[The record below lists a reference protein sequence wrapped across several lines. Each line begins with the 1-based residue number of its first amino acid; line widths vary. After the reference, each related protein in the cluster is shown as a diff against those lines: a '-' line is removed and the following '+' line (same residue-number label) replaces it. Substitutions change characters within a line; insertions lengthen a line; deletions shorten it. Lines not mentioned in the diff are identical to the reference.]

1 MLRHAELRPND
12 RTEMRDDDFTQAL
25 APSQGDVF
33 GLGGNLLGDAAGG
46 LPGGAA
52 LGFGGQVAGGN
63 KLGKAMGSTLGGLLG
78 AALGPLGGVAG
89 SVLGGFVGKQ
99 IQQAAPDV
107 QALDDLGPVYI
118 DGMDTGPLAAAPPD
132 AT

>member
-1 MLRHAELRPND
+1 
-12 RTEMRDDDFTQAL
+12 MRDDDLSQAL

-33 GLGGNLLGDAAGG
+33 GVGGTVLGDAAAG

-78 AALGPLGGVAG
+78 AALGPLGGIAG
-89 SVLGGFVGKQ
+89 SVVGGFVGKQ
-99 IQQAAPDV
+99 MQQAAADEQTPD
-107 QALDDLGPVYI
+107 QLGPIYI
-118 DGMDTGPLAAAPPD
+118 DGMDTGPLAAASPD